1 MFGRLVRLAIE
12 LGEYEILYLWRLYIK
27 GQDLADFIVKYSFK
41 NDLQDN
47 HVPIAEQSIPSKE
60 VVIPSHSM

>member
-12 LGEYEILYLWRLYIK
+12 LGEYEILYLSRLYIK
-27 GQDLADFIVKYSFK
+27 GQDLADFIVKCFFE

-47 HVPIAEQSIPSKE
+47 HVPIAEQSIPLKE